1 MAIKSISYADIANAY
16 LDYLH
21 SNNVQDATEKE
32 LDIIWQHV
40 YIDLLGI

>member
-21 SNNVQDATEKE
+21 SNNVQTDSEQE
-32 LDIIWQHV
+32 LDIIWQTV
-40 YIDLLGI
+40 YADLLGR